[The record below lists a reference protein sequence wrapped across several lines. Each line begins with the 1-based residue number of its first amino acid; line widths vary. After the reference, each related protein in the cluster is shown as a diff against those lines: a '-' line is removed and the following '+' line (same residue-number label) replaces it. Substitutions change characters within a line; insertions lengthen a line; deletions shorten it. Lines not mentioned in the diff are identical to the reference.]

1 MGMMLTIHPEKC
13 TGCRNC
19 ELACAMEHEGEFR
32 IKASRIHVYA
42 WEREAFSVPMMCQQC
57 SDAACATVCMPK
69 ALSKDPSTGM
79 VDYDA
84 SKCIVC
90 SRCVRACEEQQG
102 TFALTIS
109 GRGFESRVSPG
120 QDQPFMDSECVSCG
134 ACVQACPTATL
145 QDKSIIQMGQPEHS
159 AITTCAYCGVGCG
172 FKAEM
177 QGTQVVRMTPW
188 KDGQANEG
196 HSIF

>member
-84 SKCIVC
+84 SKCIGCKACQTACLEWNDLNQPIGSFEGSYNNPTDLTPASFTVMIG
-90 SRCVRACEEQQG
+90 RAH
-102 TFALTIS
+102 
-109 GRGFESRVSPG
+109 V
-120 QDQPFMDSECVSCG
+120 
-134 ACVQACPTATL
+134 
-145 QDKSIIQMGQPEHS
+145 
-159 AITTCAYCGVGCG
+159 
-172 FKAEM
+172 
-177 QGTQVVRMTPW
+177 
-188 KDGQANEG
+188 
-196 HSIF
+196 